1 MKHDGQ
7 FYTIVGHTGSVVARQ
22 LQQGNK
28 IRIGVN
34 GRAPPADY
42 RIKEHEK
49 CGHRFTDRTRHVLF
63 FTSLRFCFRNLKES
77 QSEVKSEG
85 DTPLLPLSFEEAM
98 ARDTSAVIFP
108 TPKKLDVKIVSSAV
122 LLSIQLMSMYSLVRF
137 FCNRNA
143 KSQSR

>member
-7 FYTIVGHTGSVVARQ
+7 FYTIDGHTGSVVARQ

-49 CGHRFTDRTRHVLF
+49 CGHRFSERTRHVLLYKF
-63 FTSLRFCFRNLKES
+63 KIWFQELEGIAIRG
-77 QSEVKSEG
+77 EV
-85 DTPLLPLSFEEAM
+85 
-98 ARDTSAVIFP
+98 
-108 TPKKLDVKIVSSAV
+108 
-122 LLSIQLMSMYSLVRF
+122 
-137 FCNRNA
+137 
-143 KSQSR
+143 